1 MWCSARKEKFM
12 NPEDVR
18 VAEEKNLNN
27 GISEKLISVEYEHE
41 IADLIINKLIE
52 KKCTLSNFEKI
63 SDNVQ
68 LYFKNNATVN
78 YDH

>member
-1 MWCSARKEKFM
+1 M
-12 NPEDVR
+12 
-18 VAEEKNLNN
+18 KN
-27 GISEKLISVEYEHE
+27 GTPEKLISVEDEYE

-78 YDH
+78 

>member
-1 MWCSARKEKFM
+1 M
-12 NPEDVR
+12 
-18 VAEEKNLNN
+18 KN
-27 GISEKLISVEYEHE
+27 GTPEKLISVEDEYE

-78 YDH
+78 QDQRY